1 MRRLTAMKRLSILR
15 HAKAEPPE
23 QHPGDSARPLA
34 KRGEKDAV
42 LIADFLNLIVP
53 PVDWILS
60 SPAVRAEQ
68 TAKIVAKRITGD
80 RPLIYD
86 EQVYEADAGLLLAL
100 LKAIPPEQEHV
111 LLIGHNPSLESLVAG
126 LCSGATGTLECRL
139 TTAGMAHLH
148 LEIMR
153 WDQIR
158 WGAGVLQLLVQPRV
172 LRKR

>member
-1 MRRLTAMKRLSILR
+1 MKRLTILR

-23 QHPGDSARPLA
+23 TYPDDSVRPLA
-34 KRGEKDAV
+34 KRGEKDAA
-42 LIADFLNLIVP
+42 LIADFLNQIDP

-60 SPAVRAEQ
+60 SPALRAEQ
-68 TAKIVAKRITGD
+68 TAKIVAKRIAGNS
-80 RPLIYD
+80 PVIYD
-86 EQVYEADAGLLLAL
+86 EQVYESDAGLLLAL
-100 LKAIPPEQEHV
+100 LKAIPPEQEHA

-126 LCSGATGTLECRL
+126 LCSGATGSLECRL

-148 LEIMR
+148 VEIMR

>member
-1 MRRLTAMKRLSILR
+1 MKRLTILR
-15 HAKAEPPE
+15 HAKAESPE
-23 QHPGDSARPLA
+23 KYPGDSVRPLA
-34 KRGEKDAV
+34 NRGEKDAA
-42 LIADFLNLIVP
+42 LIADFMNLIDP

-60 SPAVRAEQ
+60 SPALRAEQ
-68 TAKIVAKRITGD
+68 TARIVAKRIAGD
-80 RPLIYD
+80 RPLIFD
-86 EQVYEADAGLLLAL
+86 EQIYEADAGLLLAL

-126 LCSGATGTLECRL
+126 LCSGATGSLECRL
-139 TTAGMAHLH
+139 TTAAMAHLY
-148 LEIMR
+148 LEIVR